1 MDFIEKINYIL
12 FGLNLN
18 RLIYLPL
25 YHYLISMKKFIWF
38 LILGFTAISCSETKT
53 ETAQEN
59 VKMITA
65 GGTISEIVHELG
77 FGQDIIAT
85 DITSTY
91 PASLKELPSIGYR
104 NQIKAEGILAL
115 GPDLVLAET
124 GYMSEDVV
132 KQLQASGL
140 EIKFFDKPTDI
151 SGTYKIV
158 TEIAE
163 YLKVPEKGKAINE
176 AIEADIDEL
185 NKYLQAQ
192 DSASSMA
199 FVMARGQEM
208 VFVAGEETFAESL
221 ITMAGQNYVGKGFK
235 DFIPLTPEA
244 LVSMNPDYLLFFESG
259 IQSIGGMDGVK
270 NIRGIENTK
279 AFKEN
284 GILSFDGQY
293 LSGFGPRVGKAAL
306 ELAKAVRK

>member
-1 MDFIEKINYIL
+1 
-12 FGLNLN
+12 
-18 RLIYLPL
+18 
-25 YHYLISMKKFIWF
+25 MKKLLCL
-38 LILGFTAISCSETKT
+38 LILGITFTNCAEKKNG
-53 ETAQEN
+53 TAPEQ

-65 GGTISEIVHELG
+65 GGTISEIVYELG

-115 GPDLVLAET
+115 GPDLVLVET

-140 EIKFFDKPTDI
+140 EIKFFEKPTEV
-151 SGTYKIV
+151 SGTYRIV
-158 TEIAE
+158 TEIAD

-176 AIEADIDEL
+176 AIKADIDEL
-185 NKYLQAQ
+185 NKFVQAQ
-192 DSASSMA
+192 DTASSMA

-221 ITMAGQNYVGKGFK
+221 ITMAGINYVGKGFK

-259 IQSIGGMDGVK
+259 IQSIGGIDGVK
-270 NIRGIENTK
+270 NIRGIENTT

-284 GILSFDGQY
+284 QILSFDGQY

-306 ELAKAVRK
+306 ELAKAVKK